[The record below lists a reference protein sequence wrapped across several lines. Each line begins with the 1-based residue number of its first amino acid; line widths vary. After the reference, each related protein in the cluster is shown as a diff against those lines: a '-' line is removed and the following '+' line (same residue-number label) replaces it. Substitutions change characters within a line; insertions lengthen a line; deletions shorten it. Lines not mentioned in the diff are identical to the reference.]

1 MKKNN
6 LSESEGLMSTIIG
19 KDTII
24 TGTVDVKGDLRI
36 DGTVNGKV
44 ICSECVTIG
53 PTGIVDAEVDSNS
66 AIIAGKMRGNILNSE
81 KVELQTNCEMDG
93 DLKTKSLVIEQ
104 GAVFCGACN
113 MKNKIPD
120 LGFLPPQKN
129 EKIEKKDSLK
139 FTLADEKESK

>member
-6 LSESEGLMSTIIG
+6 LNESEGLMSTIIG

-36 DGTVNGKV
+36 DGTVNGKL

-53 PTGIVDAEVDSNS
+53 PTGVVDAEVDSKT
-66 AIIAGKMRGNILNSE
+66 AIIAGKMHGNILNSE

-104 GAVFCGACN
+104 GAIFCGACN
-113 MKNKIPD
+113 MKNKTPD
-120 LGFLPPQKN
+120 LGFLPPDK
-129 EKIEKKDSLK
+129 EVKTEKKNSVK
-139 FTLADEKESK
+139 FTLADEKETK